1 MVTVMNKKSKDNS
14 KSPLRMTRQR
24 KVILDELRKVTSHP
38 TADEIY
44 NMVRR
49 RLPGI
54 SLGTVYR
61 NLEILSDSGMIQ
73 KLETS
78 GSARR
83 YDGNPKV
90 HYHVRCVRCERVDDL
105 PVSTLPVLE
114 SAIRKGCGYEIL
126 GYRLEFIG
134 VCPKC
139 QKLPETRKERRKK
152 DGTKGK

>member
-1 MVTVMNKKSKDNS
+1 MNKKSRDNS

-24 KVILDELRKVTSHP
+24 RVILDELRKVTSHP

-61 NLEILSDSGMIQ
+61 NLEILSGNGMIQ
-73 KLETS
+73 KIESS

-83 YDGNPKV
+83 YDGNVKI
-90 HYHVRCVRCERVDDL
+90 HYHVRCVRCGRVDDL
-105 PVSTLPVLE
+105 PLSTLPVLE
-114 SAIRKGCGYEIL
+114 RAVRKGCGYEIL
-126 GYRLEFIG
+126 GYSLEFVGI
-134 VCPKC
+134 CPNC
-139 QKLPETRKERRKK
+139 GKLPKTKKERQDKNGTQRK
-152 DGTKGK
+152 

>member
-1 MVTVMNKKSKDNS
+1 MNKKSRDKS
-14 KSPLRMTRQR
+14 KFPLRMTRQR
-24 KVILDELRKVTSHP
+24 RVILDELRKVTSHP

-73 KLETS
+73 KLES
-78 GSARR
+78 CGSARR
-83 YDGNPKV
+83 YDGNVKM
-90 HYHVRCVRCERVDDL
+90 HYHVRCVRCGRVDDL
-105 PVSTLPVLE
+105 PLSTLPALE
-114 SAIRKGCGYEIL
+114 SAVRKGCGYEIL
-126 GYRLEFIG
+126 GYRLEFMG

-139 QKLPETRKERRKK
+139 RKLPKTTKERQDKN
-152 DGTKGK
+152 GTKR

>member
-1 MVTVMNKKSKDNS
+1 MNKKAEDNP
-14 KSPLRMTRQR
+14 KFPLRMTRQR

-49 RLPGI
+49 QLPGI

-61 NLEILSDSGMIQ
+61 NLEILSESGMIQ
-73 KLETS
+73 KLES
-78 GSARR
+78 GGSARR
-83 YDGNPKV
+83 YDGNPKM
-90 HYHVRCVRCERVDDL
+90 HYHIRCVRCEQVCDF
-105 PVSTLPVLE
+105 PVGTLSALD

-134 VCPKC
+134 LCPKC
-139 QKLPETRKERRKK
+139 KKGQK
-152 DGTKGK
+152 